1 MDGYTPD
8 KRPVVGAAG
17 PDGLYLALG
26 FSGGGFK
33 LAPAV
38 AELAALEIAEGGA
51 VPGKAV
57 QELLE
62 PYRPQRFLAGNPIR
76 PEAPYDHM

>member
-1 MDGYTPD
+1 M
-8 KRPVVGAAG
+8 
-17 PDGLYLALG
+17 
-26 FSGGGFK
+26 
-33 LAPAV
+33 
-38 AELAALEIAEGGA
+38 AELAAKEIVEGGA

-62 PYRPQRFLAGNPIR
+62 PYRPQRFLAGRPIR